1 MNDIDRSL
9 LETVASLHEIPQGA
23 YNIRKDG
30 KSAARNSTDQIQI
43 TPKEG
48 ADGIEIRIA
57 AGTVNQ
63 SVHIPVILSQSGI
76 QESVENDFYIGEDSD
91 VLIVAGCGIHNAGSE
106 TSTHSGVHTF
116 YVGKNAHVKYVEK
129 HYGQGEGTGAR
140 IMNPTTVVYLEEGA
154 TIEMDMTQ
162 IRGIDSTNRITT
174 IHVGKG
180 AEATLTE
187 RLLTHGSQKAESH
200 VDIFLD
206 GEDST
211 SRILSRSVAQE
222 ASEQVF
228 FPCMTGNAKCFGHVQ
243 CDSIIM
249 GNAKISSIPAIRANC
264 TDAQLIHEA
273 AIGKIAGDQLLKL
286 MTLGLTEEEAEEHI
300 LNGFLK

>member
-9 LETVASLHEIPQGA
+9 LEAVASLHEIPQGA

-30 KSAARNSTDQIQI
+30 QSEARNSTDEIRI
-43 TPKEG
+43 IPKEG
-48 ADGIEIRIA
+48 VDGIEIHIA
-57 AGTVNQ
+57 PGTVNQ
-63 SVHIPVILSQSGI
+63 SVHIPVILAKSGI
-76 QESVENDFYIGEDSD
+76 QESVVNDFYIGEGSD
-91 VLIVAGCGIHNAGSE
+91 VLIVAGCGIHNSGSE
-106 TSTHSGVHTF
+106 DSAHSGVHTF
-116 YVGKNAHVKYVEK
+116 YVGKGAHVKYVEK
-129 HYGQGEGTGAR
+129 HYGQGEGTGSR
-140 IMNPTTVVYLEEGA
+140 IMNPTTAVYLEEGA
-154 TIEMDMTQ
+154 TMEMDMTQ
-162 IRGIDSTNRITT
+162 IRGIDSTNRETT

-180 AEATLTE
+180 AEAVLTE
-187 RLLTHGSQKAESH
+187 RLLTHGTQKAESK

-211 SRILSRSVAQE
+211 ARILSRSVGQDD
-222 ASEQVF
+222 SEQVF
-228 FPCMTGNAKCFGHVQ
+228 FPCMTGNDKCFGHVQ

>member
-1 MNDIDRSL
+1 MNNIDRSL
-9 LETVASLHEIPQGA
+9 LEAVASLHEIPQGA

-30 KSAARNSTDQIQI
+30 QSEARNSTDEIRI
-43 TPKEG
+43 IPKEG
-48 ADGIEIRIA
+48 VDGIEIHIA
-57 AGTVNQ
+57 PGTVNQ
-63 SVHIPVILSQSGI
+63 SVHIPVILAKSGI
-76 QESVENDFYIGEDSD
+76 QESVVNDFYIGEGSD
-91 VLIVAGCGIHNAGSE
+91 VLIVAGCGIHNSGSE
-106 TSTHSGVHTF
+106 DSAHSGVHTF
-116 YVGKNAHVKYVEK
+116 YVGKGAHVKYVEK
-129 HYGQGEGTGAR
+129 HYGQGEGTGSR
-140 IMNPTTVVYLEEGA
+140 IMNPTTAVYLEEGA
-154 TIEMDMTQ
+154 TMEMDMTQ
-162 IRGIDSTNRITT
+162 IRGIDSTNRETT

-180 AEATLTE
+180 AEAVLTE
-187 RLLTHGSQKAESH
+187 RLLTHGTQKAESK

-211 SRILSRSVAQE
+211 ARILSRSVGQDD
-222 ASEQVF
+222 SEQVF
-228 FPCMTGNAKCFGHVQ
+228 FPCMTGNDKCFGHVQ